1 LRGGHSAPHKYRPP
15 HRAEAIDAIGGEV
28 NAATSK
34 EWTNFYIKAR
44 KDALATSFDVL
55 SDMILNPI
63 LDPEEIEKEKGVII
77 EEMAMYEDTPMYRVG
92 EIFEQVIFEG
102 TALGPDV
109 IGTKETVSGITK
121 DDFVLYR
128 SKQYYPE
135 NIVIT
140 VAGGVQE
147 KEVMELAKKYFGALQ
162 SSMHE
167 TVEPIVVTQNKPKVH
182 LVEKKNEQAHIV
194 LGFLGNKKGTE
205 ERFAEALLAT
215 ILGGGMSSRIWLE
228 VREKRGLA
236 YSVQTD
242 VDHYRDTGYIST
254 YAGVEVGK
262 IDNAIEVILEEYY
275 ALARETKPLTEKE
288 IRKAKEYLKGHIA
301 LSLED
306 TKRVTRFVG
315 EDELILGKS
324 DSVEKIYEGLESVT
338 KEDILRVA
346 KKFCVPERLNL
357 AIIGPYD
364 NVERFKN
371 IVIPKTK

>member
-1 LRGGHSAPHKYRPP
+1 
-15 HRAEAIDAIGGEV
+15 
-28 NAATSK
+28 
-34 EWTNFYIKAR
+34 
-44 KDALATSFDVL
+44 
-55 SDMILNPI
+55 
-63 LDPEEIEKEKGVII
+63 
-77 EEMAMYEDTPMYRVG
+77 
-92 EIFEQVIFEG
+92 
-102 TALGPDV
+102 
-109 IGTKETVSGITK
+109 
-121 DDFVLYR
+121 
-128 SKQYYPE
+128 
-135 NIVIT
+135 
-140 VAGGVQE
+140 
-147 KEVMELAKKYFGALQ
+147 
-162 SSMHE
+162 
-167 TVEPIVVTQNKPKVH
+167 
-182 LVEKKNEQAHIV
+182 
-194 LGFLGNKKGTE
+194 
-205 ERFAEALLAT
+205 
-215 ILGGGMSSRIWLE
+215 
-228 VREKRGLA
+228 
-236 YSVQTD
+236 
-242 VDHYRDTGYIST
+242 
-254 YAGVEVGK
+254 VGK